1 MIDRYTRP
9 EMGHI
14 FSLENKYAIW
24 QEIEVLACEAHAEM
38 GKIGITREEAAWIR
52 EHAKFNKEEVDAIEA
67 VTNHD
72 VIAFLTNMGEYIDAE
87 VPEGEPKPSRWVH
100 YGMTSSDL
108 GDTALCYQLVQATDI
123 IIEDVRKLGEICR
136 RRAFEERETLCV
148 GRTHGIHAEPMT
160 FGMKFGSWAWE
171 LKRDLD
177 RLLDARKNV
186 AFGAISGAVG
196 TYSSIDP
203 FVEEYVCER
212 LGLAHDPLST
222 QVISRDHHAY
232 LAGVLA
238 TTAATCDRIATE
250 IRNLQKTDTLEAEEP
265 FKKGQKGS
273 SAMPHKRN
281 PITLEKVCGLSR
293 VVKANAQVAFDNV
306 ALWHER
312 DISHSSAE
320 RVAQADSFI
329 ALDHMLNCLI
339 RIVDALSCTP
349 RACRRTSTSPA
360 ASSSLPRS
368 CWPWS
373 TPASPARTPTRS
385 SSATPWRFG
394 TTSTPQSTA
403 PTCAIAW
410 RQIPNA
416 PFLLRSWM
424 RFSIPG
430 ISSPASTWC
439 SSAWKHSPLRS
450 KASFICI
457 CQGLGSHPGAFFMPR
472 SSHLNRSCS
481 RDGTRRR
488 ALYASRTAQA

>member
-1 MIDRYTRP
+1 MIDRYARP
-9 EMGHI
+9 EMAHI
-14 FSLENKYAIW
+14 FSLENKYAVW
-24 QEIEVLACEAHAEM
+24 QEIEVLACEAQAEL
-38 GKIGITREEAAWIR
+38 GQCGITKEDAAWIR
-52 EHAKFNKEEVDAIEA
+52 EHAGFDRAEVDAIEA
-67 VTNHD
+67 VTHHD
-72 VIAFLTNMGEYIDAE
+72 VIAFLTNMGEHIDAE
-87 VPEGEPKPSRWVH
+87 VPQGEPKPSRWVH

-136 RRAFEERETLCV
+136 RRAFEERDTLCV

-177 RLLDARKNV
+177 RLVDARKNV

-203 FVEEYVCER
+203 FVEEYVCEH

-250 IRNLQKTDTLEAEEP
+250 IRSLQKTDTLEVEEP
-265 FKKGQKGS
+265 FRKGQKGS

-320 RVAQADSFI
+320 RVAQADSFM
-329 ALDHMLNCLI
+329 ALDHMLTCLI
-339 RIVDALSCTP
+339 RIVDGLILYPACMKANLDLTRGLIYSSKVLLALVDT
-349 RACRRTSTSPA
+349 
-360 ASSSLPRS
+360 
-368 CWPWS
+368 
-373 TPASPARTPTRS
+373 
-385 SSATPWRFG
+385 
-394 TTSTPQSTA
+394 
-403 PTCAIAW
+403 
-410 RQIPNA
+410 
-416 PFLLRSWM
+416 
-424 RFSIPG
+424 G
-430 ISSPASTWC
+430 ISREDAYKIVQRNSMAVWDDVH
-439 SSAWKHSPLRS
+439 AAVDGLDLRARLEADPECTVTS
-450 KASFICI
+450 ETLDEIFDPWDF
-457 CQGLGSHPGAFFMPR
+457 L
-472 SSHLNRSCS
+472 
-481 RDGTRRR
+481 TRRDVLFDR
-488 ALYASRTAQA
+488 LEQLSFEA

>member
-1 MIDRYTRP
+1 MIDRYARP
-9 EMGHI
+9 EMAHI
-14 FSLENKYAIW
+14 FSLENKYAVW
-24 QEIEVLACEAHAEM
+24 QEIEVLACEAQAEL
-38 GKIGITREEAAWIR
+38 GQCGITKEDAAWIR
-52 EHAKFNKEEVDAIEA
+52 EHAGFDRVEVDAIEA
-67 VTNHD
+67 VTHHD
-72 VIAFLTNMGEYIDAE
+72 VIAFLTNMGEHIDAE
-87 VPEGEPKPSRWVH
+87 VPQGEPKPSRWVH

-136 RRAFEERETLCV
+136 RRAFEERDTLCV

-177 RLLDARKNV
+177 RLVDARKNV

-203 FVEEYVCER
+203 FVEEYVCEH
-212 LGLAHDPLST
+212 LGLVHDPLST

-250 IRNLQKTDTLEAEEP
+250 IRSLQKTDTLEVEEP
-265 FKKGQKGS
+265 FRKGQKGS

-320 RVAQADSFI
+320 RVAQADSFM
-329 ALDHMLNCLI
+329 ALDHMLTCLI
-339 RIVDALSCTP
+339 RIVDGLI
-349 RACRRTSTSPA
+349 
-360 ASSSLPRS
+360 LY
-368 CWPWS
+368 
-373 TPASPARTPTRS
+373 PARMKANLDLTRGLIYS
-385 SSATPWRFG
+385 SKV
-394 TTSTPQSTA
+394 
-403 PTCAIAW
+403 
-410 RQIPNA
+410 
-416 PFLLRSWM
+416 LLALVDT
-424 RFSIPG
+424 G
-430 ISSPASTWC
+430 ISREDAYKIVQRNSMAVWDDVH
-439 SSAWKHSPLRS
+439 AAVDGLDLRARLEADPECTVTS
-450 KASFICI
+450 ETLDEIFDPWDF
-457 CQGLGSHPGAFFMPR
+457 L
-472 SSHLNRSCS
+472 
-481 RDGTRRR
+481 TRRDVLFDR
-488 ALYASRTAQA
+488 LEQLSFEA

>member
-14 FSLENKYAIW
+14 FSLENKYAVW
-24 QEIEVLACEAHAEM
+24 QEIEVLACEAQAEL

-52 EHAKFNKEEVDAIEA
+52 DHAKFNKQEVDEIEA

-72 VIAFLTNMGEYIDAE
+72 VIAFLTNMGSYIDKD

-108 GDTALCYQLVQATDI
+108 GDTALCYQLVQATDLL
-123 IIEDVRKLGEICR
+123 IEDVRKLGTICK
-136 RRAFEERETLCV
+136 RRAFEERNTLCV

-171 LKRDLD
+171 LRRDLD

-212 LGLAHDPLST
+212 LGLVHDPLST

-238 TTAATCDRIATE
+238 TTAATCERIATE
-250 IRNLQKTDTLEAEEP
+250 VRNLQRTDSLEVEEP

-281 PITLEKVCGLSR
+281 PITMEKVCGLSR

-329 ALDHMLNCLI
+329 ALDHMFQCLI
-339 RIVDALSCTP
+339 RVIDGLI
-349 RACRRTSTSPA
+349 
-360 ASSSLPRS
+360 LY
-368 CWPWS
+368 
-373 TPASPARTPTRS
+373 PARMEANLNKTRGLIYSSKVLLALVDTGITREEAYKIVQRNSMAVWDDVHAAQPGPTLRERLEVDPECTVTPKKLDEIFDPWDFLTRID
-385 SSATPWRFG
+385 TVFDRLETLEF
-394 TTSTPQSTA
+394 
-403 PTCAIAW
+403 
-410 RQIPNA
+410 
-416 PFLLRSWM
+416 
-424 RFSIPG
+424 
-430 ISSPASTWC
+430 
-439 SSAWKHSPLRS
+439 
-450 KASFICI
+450 
-457 CQGLGSHPGAFFMPR
+457 
-472 SSHLNRSCS
+472 
-481 RDGTRRR
+481 
-488 ALYASRTAQA
+488 

>member
-24 QEIEVLACEAHAEM
+24 QEIEVLACEAQAEL
-38 GKIGITREEAAWIR
+38 GNIGITKEEAAWIR
-52 EHAKFNKEEVDAIEA
+52 EHAAFNKEEVDAIEA

-72 VIAFLTNMGEYIDAE
+72 VIAFLTNMGEYIDRD

-100 YGMTSSDL
+100 FGMTSSDL

-123 IIEDVRKLGEICR
+123 LIEDCKKLGEICK
-136 RRAFEERETLCV
+136 RRAFEERNTLCV

-171 LKRDLD
+171 LKRDYD
-177 RLLDARKNV
+177 RLKDARAAV

-196 TYSSIDP
+196 TYSSIEP
-203 FVEEYVCER
+203 FVEEYVCKH
-212 LGLAHDPLST
+212 LGLVHDPLST

-238 TTAATCDRIATE
+238 TTAATCERIATE
-250 IRNLQKTDTLEAEEP
+250 VRNLHQTATLAP
-265 FKKGQKGS
+265 PAPPQQAQHRR

-281 PITLEKVCGLSR
+281 PITVEKVCGLSR

-329 ALDHMLNCLI
+329 ALDHMFQCLT
-339 RIVDALSCTP
+339 RIVDGLILYPEQMKANLNKTRGLIFSSKVLLALVETGI
-349 RACRRTSTSPA
+349 
-360 ASSSLPRS
+360 
-368 CWPWS
+368 
-373 TPASPARTPTRS
+373 TREEAYAIVQENAM
-385 SSATPWRFG
+385 ATWREVQQCAGG
-394 TTSTPQSTA
+394 TTFREKLEADPRCTVTPEKLDEIFD
-403 PTCAIAW
+403 PW
-410 RQIPNA
+410 D
-416 PFLLRSWM
+416 FL
-424 RFSIPG
+424 
-430 ISSPASTWC
+430 
-439 SSAWKHSPLRS
+439 
-450 KASFICI
+450 
-457 CQGLGSHPGAFFMPR
+457 
-472 SSHLNRSCS
+472 
-481 RDGTRRR
+481 TRIDVVFDR
-488 ALYASRTAQA
+488 LEQLEF

>member
-1 MIDRYTRP
+1 MIDRYARP
-9 EMGHI
+9 EMAHI
-14 FSLENKYAIW
+14 FSLENKYAVW
-24 QEIEVLACEAHAEM
+24 QEIEVLACEAQAEL
-38 GKIGITREEAAWIR
+38 GQCGITKEDAAWIR
-52 EHAKFNKEEVDAIEA
+52 EHAGFDRAEVDAIEA
-67 VTNHD
+67 VTHHD
-72 VIAFLTNMGEYIDAE
+72 VIAFLTNMGEHIDAE
-87 VPEGEPKPSRWVH
+87 VPQGEPKPSRWVH

-136 RRAFEERETLCV
+136 RRAFEERDTLCV

-177 RLLDARKNV
+177 RLVDARKNV

-203 FVEEYVCER
+203 FVEEYVCEH

-222 QVISRDHHAY
+222 QVVSRDHHAY

-250 IRNLQKTDTLEAEEP
+250 IRSLQKTDTLEVEEP
-265 FKKGQKGS
+265 FRKGQKGS

-320 RVAQADSFI
+320 RVAQADSFM
-329 ALDHMLNCLI
+329 ALDHMLTCLI
-339 RIVDALSCTP
+339 RIVDGLI
-349 RACRRTSTSPA
+349 
-360 ASSSLPRS
+360 LY
-368 CWPWS
+368 
-373 TPASPARTPTRS
+373 PARMKANLDLTRGLIYS
-385 SSATPWRFG
+385 SKV
-394 TTSTPQSTA
+394 
-403 PTCAIAW
+403 
-410 RQIPNA
+410 
-416 PFLLRSWM
+416 LLALVDT
-424 RFSIPG
+424 G
-430 ISSPASTWC
+430 ISREDAYKIVQRNSMAVWDDVH
-439 SSAWKHSPLRS
+439 AAVDGLDLRARLEADPECTVTS
-450 KASFICI
+450 ETLDEIFDPWDF
-457 CQGLGSHPGAFFMPR
+457 L
-472 SSHLNRSCS
+472 
-481 RDGTRRR
+481 TRRDVLFDR
-488 ALYASRTAQA
+488 LEQLSFEA

>member
-24 QEIEVLACEAHAEM
+24 QEIEVLACEAHA
-38 GKIGITREEAAWIR
+38 KIGESGITTEEAAWIR
-52 EHAKFNKEEVDAIEA
+52 DHAAFDRAEVDEIEA

-72 VIAFLTNMGEYIDAE
+72 VIAFLTNLGSYIDKD

-108 GDTALCYQLVQATDI
+108 GDTALCYQLAQACDL
-123 IIEDVRKLGEICR
+123 IIEDVRRLGAICE
-136 RRAFEERETLCV
+136 RRAFEERDTLCV

-171 LKRDLD
+171 LHRDLE
-177 RLLDARKNV
+177 RLRDARKNV
-186 AFGAISGAVG
+186 AVGAISGAVG

-203 FVEEYVCER
+203 RVEAYVCEH
-212 LGLAHDPLST
+212 LGLGFDPLST

-238 TTAATCDRIATE
+238 TTAATCERIATE
-250 IRNLQKTDTLEAEEP
+250 VRNLQKTDTLEAEEP

-281 PITLEKVCGLSR
+281 PITMEKVCGLSR

-329 ALDHMLNCLI
+329 ALDHMFQCLI
-339 RIVDALSCTP
+339 RVIDGLTLYREQMVANLNKTRGLIYSSKVLLALVDTGITREDAYQIVQRNAMDTWREVQQCVSGTTFREKLAADPLCTLTDEQLD
-349 RACRRTSTSPA
+349 CIFD
-360 ASSSLPRS
+360 PRS
-368 CWPWS
+368 FL
-373 TPASPARTPTRS
+373 ARVNVVFDRLE
-385 SSATPWRFG
+385 R
-394 TTSTPQSTA
+394 
-403 PTCAIAW
+403 
-410 RQIPNA
+410 
-416 PFLLRSWM
+416 L
-424 RFSIPG
+424 
-430 ISSPASTWC
+430 
-439 SSAWKHSPLRS
+439 
-450 KASFICI
+450 SF
-457 CQGLGSHPGAFFMPR
+457 
-472 SSHLNRSCS
+472 
-481 RDGTRRR
+481 DE
-488 ALYASRTAQA
+488 

>member
-24 QEIEVLACEAHAEM
+24 QEIEVLACEAQAEL
-38 GKIGITREEAAWIR
+38 GACGITKEEAAWIR
-52 EHAKFNKEEVDAIEA
+52 EHAGFDRAEVDAIEA
-67 VTNHD
+67 VTHHD
-72 VIAFLTNMGEYIDAE
+72 VIAFLTNMGEHIDAE
-87 VPEGEPKPSRWVH
+87 VPQGEPKPSRWVH

-136 RRAFEERETLCV
+136 RRAFEERNTLCV

-177 RLLDARKNV
+177 RLVDARKNV

-203 FVEEYVCER
+203 FVEEYVCKH
-212 LGLAHDPLST
+212 LGLVHDPLST

-265 FKKGQKGS
+265 FRKGQKGS

-329 ALDHMLNCLI
+329 ALDHMLTCLT
-339 RIVDALSCTP
+339 RIVDGLI
-349 RACRRTSTSPA
+349 
-360 ASSSLPRS
+360 LY
-368 CWPWS
+368 
-373 TPASPARTPTRS
+373 PARMQANLDLTRGLIYS
-385 SSATPWRFG
+385 SKVLLALVDTGITREDAYKIVQRNSMAVWDDVHNAVDGSNLRERLEADPECTVSAEKLDEIFDPWD
-394 TTSTPQSTA
+394 
-403 PTCAIAW
+403 
-410 RQIPNA
+410 
-416 PFLLRSWM
+416 FLTRIDSVFERLE
-424 RFSIPG
+424 
-430 ISSPASTWC
+430 
-439 SSAWKHSPLRS
+439 HL
-450 KASFICI
+450 SFE
-457 CQGLGSHPGAFFMPR
+457 A
-472 SSHLNRSCS
+472 
-481 RDGTRRR
+481 
-488 ALYASRTAQA
+488 

>member
-1 MIDRYTRP
+1 MIDRYARP
-9 EMGHI
+9 EMAHI
-14 FSLENKYAIW
+14 FSLENKYAVW
-24 QEIEVLACEAHAEM
+24 QEIEVLACEAQAEL
-38 GKIGITREEAAWIR
+38 GQCGITKEDAVWIR
-52 EHAKFNKEEVDAIEA
+52 EHAGFDRAEVDAIEA
-67 VTNHD
+67 VTHHD
-72 VIAFLTNMGEYIDAE
+72 VIAFLTNMGEHIDAE
-87 VPEGEPKPSRWVH
+87 VPQGEPKPSRWVH

-136 RRAFEERETLCV
+136 RRAFEERDTLCV

-177 RLLDARKNV
+177 RLVDARKNV

-203 FVEEYVCER
+203 FVEEYVCEH
-212 LGLAHDPLST
+212 LGLAHDSLST

-250 IRNLQKTDTLEAEEP
+250 IRSLQKTDTLEVEEP
-265 FKKGQKGS
+265 FRKGQKGS

-320 RVAQADSFI
+320 RVAQADSFM
-329 ALDHMLNCLI
+329 ALDHMLTCLI
-339 RIVDALSCTP
+339 RIVDGLI
-349 RACRRTSTSPA
+349 
-360 ASSSLPRS
+360 LY
-368 CWPWS
+368 
-373 TPASPARTPTRS
+373 PARMKANLELTRGLIYS
-385 SSATPWRFG
+385 SKV
-394 TTSTPQSTA
+394 
-403 PTCAIAW
+403 
-410 RQIPNA
+410 
-416 PFLLRSWM
+416 LLALVDT
-424 RFSIPG
+424 G
-430 ISSPASTWC
+430 ISREDAYKIVQRNSMAVWDDVH
-439 SSAWKHSPLRS
+439 AAVDGLDLRARLEADPECTVTS
-450 KASFICI
+450 ETLDEIFDPWDF
-457 CQGLGSHPGAFFMPR
+457 L
-472 SSHLNRSCS
+472 
-481 RDGTRRR
+481 TRRDVLFDR
-488 ALYASRTAQA
+488 LEQLSFEA

>member
-1 MIDRYTRP
+1 MKGALVMIDRYARP
-9 EMGHI
+9 EMAHI
-14 FSLENKYAIW
+14 FSLENKYAVW
-24 QEIEVLACEAHAEM
+24 QEIEVLACEAQAEL
-38 GKIGITREEAAWIR
+38 GQCGITKEDAAWIR
-52 EHAKFNKEEVDAIEA
+52 EHAGFDRAEVDAIEA
-67 VTNHD
+67 VTHHD
-72 VIAFLTNMGEYIDAE
+72 VIAFLTNMGEHIDAE
-87 VPEGEPKPSRWVH
+87 VPQGEPKPSRWVH

-136 RRAFEERETLCV
+136 RRAFEERNTLCV

-177 RLLDARKNV
+177 RLVDARKNV

-203 FVEEYVCER
+203 FVEEYVCEH

-250 IRNLQKTDTLEAEEP
+250 IRSLQKTDTLEVEEP
-265 FKKGQKGS
+265 FRKGQKGS

-320 RVAQADSFI
+320 RVAQADSFM
-329 ALDHMLNCLI
+329 ALDHMLTCLI
-339 RIVDALSCTP
+339 RIVDGLI
-349 RACRRTSTSPA
+349 
-360 ASSSLPRS
+360 LY
-368 CWPWS
+368 
-373 TPASPARTPTRS
+373 PARMKANLDLTRGLIYS
-385 SSATPWRFG
+385 SKV
-394 TTSTPQSTA
+394 
-403 PTCAIAW
+403 
-410 RQIPNA
+410 
-416 PFLLRSWM
+416 LLALVDT
-424 RFSIPG
+424 G
-430 ISSPASTWC
+430 ISREDAYKIVQRNSMAVWDDVH
-439 SSAWKHSPLRS
+439 AAVDGLDLR
-450 KASFICI
+450 ARLEADPECTVTPETLDEIFDPWDFLTRCDAVFARLEQLSFE
-457 CQGLGSHPGAFFMPR
+457 A
-472 SSHLNRSCS
+472 
-481 RDGTRRR
+481 
-488 ALYASRTAQA
+488 

>member
-1 MIDRYTRP
+1 MIDRYARP
-9 EMGHI
+9 EMAHI
-14 FSLENKYAIW
+14 FSLENKYAVW
-24 QEIEVLACEAHAEM
+24 QEIEVLACEAQAEL
-38 GKIGITREEAAWIR
+38 GQCGITKEDAAWIR
-52 EHAKFNKEEVDAIEA
+52 EHAGFDRAEVDAIEA
-67 VTNHD
+67 VTHHD
-72 VIAFLTNMGEYIDAE
+72 VIAFLTNMGERIDAE
-87 VPEGEPKPSRWVH
+87 VPQGEPKPSRWVH

-136 RRAFEERETLCV
+136 RRAFEERDTLCV

-177 RLLDARKNV
+177 RLVDARKNV

-203 FVEEYVCER
+203 FVEEYVCEH

-250 IRNLQKTDTLEAEEP
+250 IRSLQKTDTLEVEEP
-265 FKKGQKGS
+265 FRKGQKGS

-320 RVAQADSFI
+320 RVAQADSFM
-329 ALDHMLNCLI
+329 ALDHMLTCLI
-339 RIVDALSCTP
+339 RIVDGLI
-349 RACRRTSTSPA
+349 
-360 ASSSLPRS
+360 LY
-368 CWPWS
+368 
-373 TPASPARTPTRS
+373 PARMKANLDLTRGLIYS
-385 SSATPWRFG
+385 SKV
-394 TTSTPQSTA
+394 
-403 PTCAIAW
+403 
-410 RQIPNA
+410 
-416 PFLLRSWM
+416 LLALVDT
-424 RFSIPG
+424 G
-430 ISSPASTWC
+430 ISREDAYKIVQRNSMAVWDDVH
-439 SSAWKHSPLRS
+439 AAVDGLDLR
-450 KASFICI
+450 ARLEADPECTVTPETLDEIFDPWDFLTRCDAVFARLEQLSFE
-457 CQGLGSHPGAFFMPR
+457 A
-472 SSHLNRSCS
+472 
-481 RDGTRRR
+481 
-488 ALYASRTAQA
+488 